1 MPCFRCSCVLECCA
15 NCHLPW
21 YACLQA
27 VSTRTGLLHD
37 LESKLAA
44 ETVCTAKYRRMVRQG
59 AAVQKGLKQALNVAG
74 LPW

>member
-1 MPCFRCSCVLECCA
+1 MCSLRVYVLGAGLTAISPHMP
-15 NCHLPW
+15 
-21 YACLQA
+21 CLQA